1 MTLAAMAAVAGPIAA
16 GATSAA
22 ADDRGRYDR
31 REDRGDRR
39 EDRRDRRED
48 YRDAR
53 RDDGRWD
60 RREDRWDR
68 REDRWDRR
76 EDRWDRRED
85 RWDSRSRWDR
95 GRHNGYYWN
104 NRWYYGPPP
113 ATYYGHPGYRPGYA
127 AWRRGAYLPP
137 SYRGRGYVVHDYG
150 RYGLRAPPRGYYWY
164 RDGDN
169 YLLAALATGLILDV
183 IINH

>member
-1 MTLAAMAAVAGPIAA
+1 MKRLMMTLAAVAAVGGPIAA
-16 GATSAA
+16 SATEAVA
-22 ADDRGRYDR
+22 QDRGRYDR
-31 REDRGDRR
+31 REDRWDRR

-48 YRDAR
+48 RRDAR
-53 RDDGRWD
+53 SDDGRWD

-68 REDRWDRR
+68 REDRR
-76 EDRWDRRED
+76 DRRED

-113 ATYYGHPGYRPGYA
+113 ATYYGRPGYRPGYY

-137 SYRGRGYVVHDYG
+137 SYRGRGYVVYDYG
-150 RYGLRAPPRGYYWY
+150 RYGLRPPPRGYYWY
-164 RDGDN
+164 RDGND

>member
-1 MTLAAMAAVAGPIAA
+1 MKRLLLSLAVAAAVAGPIAA
-16 GATSAA
+16 SATSAY
-22 ADDRGRYDR
+22 ADDRGRRDH
-31 REDRGDRR
+31 REDRWDN
-39 EDRRDRRED
+39 RRDG
-48 YRDAR
+48 
-53 RDDGRWD
+53 GRWD

-68 REDRWDRR
+68 RDDRR
-76 EDRWDRRED
+76 DHRRD
-85 RWDSRSRWDR
+85 GYSNWDR

-113 ATYYGHPGYRPGYA
+113 AAYYGRPGYRPGYY

-137 SYRGRGYVVHDYG
+137 SYRGRGYVVYDYG
-150 RYGLRAPPRGYYWY
+150 RYGLRPPPRGYYWY
-164 RDGDN
+164 RDGND